1 MSNCLGRR
9 VASQFCRRQHSSIMS
24 LPHVLKSCSAHYLYH
39 LHQVETGIQ
48 SRKLSHAR
56 GACSTLTRTLFNNT
70 SRSDHY
76 MQQLRYTTA
85 SLRCNENKP
94 GPDKYFMSSQI
105 RMFQNVSQY
114 HNVADDTLHTIQDA
128 VEDLIEDNFDT
139 DTNNSD
145 DDTLPE
151 VNYASGVLTMSL
163 PPHGTW
169 VINKQ
174 TPNQQLWWSSPI
186 SGPRRYEY
194 VEERERWVY
203 TRVIEEGD
211 GKESAE
217 VAENDGDTLGSILT
231 QELQELYGWDLDIEA

>member
-1 MSNCLGRR
+1 M
-9 VASQFCRRQHSSIMS
+9 ASHQFCRRQHSSITS
-24 LPHVLKSCSAHYLYH
+24 LSSAQHLPHQDKTSAPIRNYLPRANRSSLLLRCNRVDGPSKSVCS
-39 LHQVETGIQ
+39 
-48 SRKLSHAR
+48 
-56 GACSTLTRTLFNNT
+56 
-70 SRSDHY
+70 
-76 MQQLRYTTA
+76 MQQYCYTTA
-85 SLRCNENKP
+85 SLRSNENKP
-94 GPDKYFMSSQI
+94 VPDNHFMCNQKI
-105 RMFQNVSQY
+105 RLFQNVGQY
-114 HNVADDTLHTIQDA
+114 HNVADDTLHAIQDA

-139 DTNNSD
+139 DD

-151 VNYASGVLTMSL
+151 VNYASGVLTLSF

-211 GKESAE
+211 GKENAP
-217 VAENDGDTLGSILT
+217 VAENDDDTLGSILT
-231 QELQELYGWDLDIEA
+231 EELKVLYGWDLDVDA

>member
-1 MSNCLGRR
+1 MFNCLGRR
-9 VASQFCRRQHSSIMS
+9 MAPQFCRQQHSSIKS
-24 LPHVLKSCSAHYLYH
+24 SPHVLKSCSAHYQP
-39 LHQVETGIQ
+39 HQVETGIQ
-48 SRKLSHAR
+48 SRKLSHAE
-56 GACSTLTRTLFNNT
+56 GACSTLPRTLFNNT
-70 SRSDHY
+70 SRSEHY
-76 MQQLRYTTA
+76 IQQHRYTTA
-85 SLRCNENKP
+85 SLRCNVNKP
-94 GPDKYFMSSQI
+94 GPNNYVMCCQI
-105 RMFQNVSQY
+105 RLFQNVSQY

-128 VEDLIEDNFDT
+128 VEDLIEDNFDN

-211 GKESAE
+211 GKECAE
-217 VAENDGDTLGSILT
+217 VAENDDDTLGSILT
-231 QELQELYGWDLDIEA
+231 QELKELYGWDLDVEA

>member
-1 MSNCLGRR
+1 M
-9 VASQFCRRQHSSIMS
+9 ASHQFCRRQYSSITS
-24 LPHVLKSCSAHYLYH
+24 SSSSHYYQTHQDKTSTSIRNLPRVNRTYSPMRLNRFDGTSS
-39 LHQVETGIQ
+39 
-48 SRKLSHAR
+48 S
-56 GACSTLTRTLFNNT
+56 ACS
-70 SRSDHY
+70 
-76 MQQLRYTTA
+76 MQQYCYTTA
-85 SLRCNENKP
+85 SLRSNENNTP
-94 GPDKYFMSSQI
+94 APDNYFMCNQKI
-105 RMFQNVSQY
+105 RLFQNVGQY
-114 HNVADDTLHTIQDA
+114 HDVADDTLHTIQDA

-139 DTNNSD
+139 DTNSSD

-151 VNYASGVLTMSL
+151 VNYASGVLTLSF

-211 GKESAE
+211 GKESAP
-217 VAENDGDTLGSILT
+217 VAENDDDTLGSILT
-231 QELQELYGWDLDIEA
+231 EELKVLYGWDLDVDA

>member
-24 LPHVLKSCSAHYLYH
+24 LPHVLKSCSAHYQP
-39 LHQVETGIQ
+39 HQVETGIQ

>member
-1 MSNCLGRR
+1 
-9 VASQFCRRQHSSIMS
+9 
-24 LPHVLKSCSAHYLYH
+24 
-39 LHQVETGIQ
+39 
-48 SRKLSHAR
+48 
-56 GACSTLTRTLFNNT
+56 
-70 SRSDHY
+70 
-76 MQQLRYTTA
+76 MQQHHYTTA
-85 SLRCNENKP
+85 SLRSIENNP
-94 GPDKYFMSSQI
+94 GPDNFMGNQI
-105 RMFQNVSQY
+105 RSFQNVSQY

-128 VEDLIEDNFDT
+128 VEDMIEDSFDN
-139 DTNNSD
+139 NNSD

-151 VNYASGVLTMSL
+151 VNYASGVLTMSF

-211 GKESAE
+211 GKENGQ
-217 VAENDGDTLGSILT
+217 VAENNDDTLGSILT
-231 QELQELYGWDLDIEA
+231 KELKELYGWDLDVDA